1 MLWMTLVHGSLS
13 EQFCIWRT
21 MIHRYSSDDGQYLYN
36 VENSEYGIPVAAG
49 LSYKYELF
57 SVLNDYIYDIN
68 KSLDFTLADL
78 SITLKT
84 RRFFS
89 DIHFTRTKTNKIRLF
104 NPNYKCNHPNLPKLY
119 FNIYTNNIIML
130 YNIFHVTLT
139 PVDVFN
145 KVFNKK
151 HIFLENWINFI

>member
-57 SVLNDYIYDIN
+57 SILNDYIYDIN
-68 KSLDFTLADL
+68 NYTIMFEAINSLPA
-78 SITLKT
+78 
-84 RRFFS
+84 
-89 DIHFTRTKTNKIRLF
+89 
-104 NPNYKCNHPNLPKLY
+104 
-119 FNIYTNNIIML
+119 
-130 YNIFHVTLT
+130 VTLIT
-139 PVDVFN
+139 
-145 KVFNKK
+145 
-151 HIFLENWINFI
+151 